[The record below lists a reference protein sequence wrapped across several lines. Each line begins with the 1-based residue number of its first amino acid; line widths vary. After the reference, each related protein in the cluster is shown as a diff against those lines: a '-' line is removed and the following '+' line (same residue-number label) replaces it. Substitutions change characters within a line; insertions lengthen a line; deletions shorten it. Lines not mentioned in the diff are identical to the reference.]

1 VASQPSVADE
11 LDSDLPAEPSP
22 QRWATRVAVWLDS
35 PVALDLLL
43 CLVFACFA
51 FWLTRGLWPD
61 PGTHA
66 LAHNAD
72 DQALIEWFLAQG
84 VLVWRGQFTFVTNRL
99 NSPDGVNLMSNASHI
114 LQGMIMAPVTA
125 TFGAATSFA
134 ILVAANLAGTA
145 TAWYLLLSRTLGLRR
160 HAAFIGAAFT
170 GFAPGMMS
178 QSNSH
183 LHITAQWFVPAIV
196 YCVIRLT
203 RARSARVVVGTGMG
217 LGALLFGQI
226 LLGEEVLFLT
236 LLTFGLFCAVY
247 VALRPGWAIQIV
259 RPVAGGLAVA
269 AVVGATLAAY
279 PMWVQ
284 FAGKMHAPAPFSP
297 GAYIADVATYPLF
310 SPLTIVG
317 TPGPGDLT
325 TGPTEYNSFISL
337 PIILLTVGLIIWLIV
352 GRRRARV
359 AVPIAVAILLMTWLS
374 FGPVITVARVQHP
387 GWPSL
392 YGPLAHL
399 PVISGALPTRYALAL
414 IPLIAVL
421 CAYALDSAAPSAG
434 SAQASATETSSA
446 GPTLGATWQ
455 ALRTWL
461 SRPLA
466 TQWRSWARLAV
477 PVAVVGAMIPNLPA
491 PMPVVTRLPVPAF
504 ITTGAWRQCAPEGGV
519 IAVVPL
525 PTPTAPDPMRWPAA
539 ANDEFGLP
547 EGFFI
552 GPYGANGGPAIG
564 IYPRPTSILLAQIA
578 QTGALPTIDNAAR
591 AQAAADL
598 AYWKADCVALEHV
611 AHEAALRAALEQ
623 LLGPGTVSVDTW
635 IWKIKR

>member
-1 VASQPSVADE
+1 VASQPSLAGE
-11 LDSDLPAEPSP
+11 LDADLPTEPVPS
-22 QRWATRVAVWLDS
+22 RWTTRAAVWLDS
-35 PVALDLLL
+35 PAALDALL

-61 PGTHA
+61 PDTHA
-66 LAHNAD
+66 LAHNAS

-84 VLVWRGQFTFVTNRL
+84 VLAWRGQFTFVTNRL

-183 LHITAQWFVPAIV
+183 LHITAQWLVPAIV
-196 YCVIRLT
+196 YCGIRLT
-203 RARSARVVVGTGMG
+203 RVRTARAILGTGMG

-236 LLTFGLFCAVY
+236 LLTFGLFSVVY
-247 VALRPGWAIQIV
+247 VLLRPAWARQIIQ
-259 RPVAGGLAVA
+259 PVATGLAVA
-269 AVVGATLAAY
+269 IVVGGVLAAY

-297 GAYIADVATYPLF
+297 GSYIADVATYPLF
-310 SPLTIVG
+310 SPLTIAG

-337 PIILLTVGLIIWLIV
+337 PIILLTIGLVTWLIV

-359 AVPIAVAILLMTWLS
+359 AIPVAIAIVIMTWLS
-374 FGPVITVARVQHP
+374 FGPVITVARIQHP
-387 GWPSL
+387 EWPSL

-421 CAYALDSAAPSAG
+421 CAYALDSAAPPGG
-434 SAQASATETSSA
+434 STTSTTGASNDAQ
-446 GPTLGATWQ
+446 TLGATWR
-455 ALRTWL
+455 ALRAWFR
-461 SRPLA
+461 RPLPMR
-466 TQWRSWARLAV
+466 WGSWARTAV
-477 PVAVVGAMIPNLPA
+477 PVAVIGAMVPNLPV
-491 PMPVVTRLPVPAF
+491 PMPVEVRLPVPAF
-504 ITTGAWRQCAPEGGV
+504 VTTGAWRQQ
-519 IAVVPL
+519 
-525 PTPTAPDPMRWPAA
+525 D
-539 ANDEFGLP
+539 
-547 EGFFI
+547 
-552 GPYGANGGPAIG
+552 
-564 IYPRPTSILLAQIA
+564 
-578 QTGALPTIDNAAR
+578 
-591 AQAAADL
+591 
-598 AYWKADCVALEHV
+598 
-611 AHEAALRAALEQ
+611 
-623 LLGPGTVSVDTW
+623 
-635 IWKIKR
+635 